1 MVGDKAL
8 VMVDNREI
16 QSMIYTFRGRQVM
29 IDSDLTRLYQVNTGR
44 LNKQVKR
51 NIDSFPVQF
60 MFQLTAEEYQFL
72 ISQNA
77 ISNKGR
83 GGRRKL
89 PYVFTEQGI
98 AMLSAVLN
106 SAVAVDMSIKIMN
119 SFETAVL

>member
-51 NIDSFPVQF
+51 NIDRIPVQF